1 MRVKLDVKIVEGSFD
16 LPNKGFFLT
25 KDDDIQQPS
34 FIIPV
39 KAKLS
44 ASNMNMNMSQT
55 IDYFVNE
62 MGYEKKVNGAEENGA
77 TDRKVSEH
85 SSFLKN
91 RSNLT

>member
-1 MRVKLDVKIVEGSFD
+1 MSKEDEV
-16 LPNKGFFLT
+16 
-25 KDDDIQQPS
+25 QQPS

-44 ASNMNMNMSQT
+44 ASILNMNMSQT

-62 MGYEKKVNGAEENGA
+62 IGIDKKVNGAEENGA
-77 TDRKVSEH
+77 TDRKVSEQ

-91 RSNLT
+91 RSK